1 MKPEDLIGMRVTHID
16 VENLNKEESRIT
28 VFEDSL
34 TLNEHRIVLKGKV
47 FPTLKT
53 PDIEVSSTKDLD
65 IWFKN
70 SREIINI
77 KVVKLPDN
85 AISLFIEVE

>member
-34 TLNEHRIVLKGKV
+34 TFNEHRIVLKGKV

-77 KVVKLPDN
+77 KVVELPDN

>member
-16 VENLNKEESRIT
+16 INPNKEESRIT
-28 VFEDSL
+28 VFEDTL
-34 TLNEHRIVLKGKV
+34 TFNEHRIVLKGKV

-65 IWFKN
+65 IWFKD
-70 SREIINI
+70 SREIVNI
-77 KVVKLPDN
+77 KVVELPDN